1 MASCCTDKVS
11 IYKVPTGP
19 IPDFWRSGVGGT
31 DLPDDTAD
39 TTENIRRDGNVGIN
53 TDPVVALDVNGAM
66 ILQGLAVPNRPAGG
80 LIGTAAATVDVTST
94 LVLHQTTANQV
105 LLLPPPTDPT
115 PGHILFVTHD
125 GAVAT
130 TIGNA
135 AISPGESVPFV
146 WDGNSWNKTA
156 GGGGGSTDDFWR
168 SGTAAALL
176 LPDGTTDYTD
186 VISHNANVGVGL
198 ADPAQVSARLDV
210 NGAEVLRTVAL
221 GNFAVNGAIGTAAA
235 TVDIASTITIN
246 QTTGN
251 ITLTIPNPL
260 NLQQGRVLN
269 ISNIGTA
276 QVKVGGQHITPKTG
290 QSYVFHGAALGWIPL
305 GDNPDVISVGASRN
319 LAPTDHLKTI
329 LATAP
334 ITLTCPAN
342 IGYLLLRVRQNTAAA
357 VITIAAAAG
366 VTRVA
371 PYGFASAGL
380 QGASMI
386 VEVFNNTVWVE

>member
-1 MASCCTDKVS
+1 MASCCSDKVN

-31 DLPDDTAD
+31 DLPDDATD

-53 TDPVVALDVNGAM
+53 TDPVVALDVNGAT
-66 ILQGLAVPNRPAGG
+66 LLRGRAVPNRPTGG
-80 LIGTAAATVDVTST
+80 SIGTAAATVDVSST
-94 LVLHQTTANQV
+94 LVLRQTTANQV
-105 LLLPPPTDPT
+105 LLLPPPTDTT

-125 GAVAT
+125 GTIAT
-130 TIGNA
+130 TVDNA
-135 AISPGESVPFV
+135 VISPGESVPFV

-156 GGGGGSTDDFWR
+156 GGGGGSNDDFWR
-168 SGTAAALL
+168 SGTAANLL

-198 ADPAQVSARLDV
+198 NDPSQVSARLDV
-210 NGAEVLRTVAL
+210 NGSEILRSIAL
-221 GNFAVNGAIGTAAA
+221 GNFTANGAIGTAAA
-235 TVDIASTITIN
+235 TVDIASTISIN

-251 ITLTIPNPL
+251 IALTLPNPT
-260 NLQQGRVLN
+260 NAQSGRVLN

-276 QVKVGGQHITPKTG
+276 QVKVGGQYITPKTG
-290 QSYVFHGAALGWIPL
+290 QSYVWIGGAWTPL
-305 GDNPDVISVGASRN
+305 GDNPDVIIVGASRN
-319 LAPTDHLKTI
+319 LQPTDHLKTI

-357 VITIAAAAG
+357 VITIAVAAG

-371 PYGFASAGL
+371 PYGFTSIGL
-380 QGASMI
+380 QGASLI
-386 VEVFNNTVWVE
+386 VEVYQNTVWVE